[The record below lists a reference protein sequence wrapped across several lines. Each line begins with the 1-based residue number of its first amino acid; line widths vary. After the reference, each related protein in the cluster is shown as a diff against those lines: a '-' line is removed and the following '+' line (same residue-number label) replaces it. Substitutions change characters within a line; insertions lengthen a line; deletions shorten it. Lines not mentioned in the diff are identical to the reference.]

1 MANFEHSWSKP
12 QSAGMADQIRGAI
25 KKEGPLKPKVENAV
39 RKVSQPI
46 AKLDYMSN
54 KLAEKDAKLFKRIV
68 EARQRHNMGMA
79 KALANELV
87 ELRKNEKV
95 ISNMRVSLEQV
106 QLRLTTV
113 NEVGDMISSLQ
124 PALATMRVMGPAL
137 AKFMPEASAEFESMG
152 NALGGMMSNTFD
164 GSFESDAGTSSETDS
179 ILSEAS
185 AVASAQIGQKFPS
198 APTSIGSSLD
208 ESSAE
213 SY

>member
-1 MANFEHSWSKP
+1 MANFEQSWSKP
-12 QSAGMADQIRGAI
+12 QSPGMAEQIRGTI
-25 KKEGPLKPKVENAV
+25 KKEGPLKPKVENAM
-39 RKVSQPI
+39 RKMSQPI

-54 KLAEKDAKLFKRIV
+54 KLAEKDTKLFKRIV
-68 EARQRHNMGMA
+68 EARQRHDLGMA
-79 KALANELV
+79 RALANELV
-87 ELRKNEKV
+87 ELRKNEKKV
-95 ISNMRVSLEQV
+95 SGMRVALEQV

-113 NEVGDMISSLQ
+113 NEVGDVVASLQ

-152 NALGGMMSNTFD
+152 SALGGMMSNTFE
-164 GSFESDAGTSSETDS
+164 GSFDSDIGSSVDTDA

-185 AVASAQIGQKFPS
+185 AVAGAQISEKFPS
-198 APTSIGSSLD
+198 VPDSIGSSLD